1 MKELALASLYE
12 TLVLLLLYKDTPHLL
27 PFTLSKAELRGRS
40 QEALLIL
47 QSGDAL
53 GARSSLVQM
62 QGLLLLSLFPGGDQE
77 SSWKTG
83 VYERRTLP
91 CVRYI
96 ESQKQILVLTLPLA
110 YPAPPTPENSD
121 NSLGL
126 LEPQYS
132 HL

>member
-1 MKELALASLYE
+1 MKELVLASLYE
-12 TLVLLLLYKDTPHLL
+12 TLVLLLLYKETPHLL

-110 YPAPPTPENSD
+110 SPASPNTRD
-121 NSLGL
+121 FR
-126 LEPQYS
+126 
-132 HL
+132 

>member
-1 MKELALASLYE
+1 MKELVLASLYE
-12 TLVLLLLYKDTPHLL
+12 TLVLLLLYKETPHLL

-110 YPAPPTPENSD
+110 YPAPPTPETSD

>member
-1 MKELALASLYE
+1 MKELVLASLYE
-12 TLVLLLLYKDTPHLL
+12 TLVLLLLYKETPHLL

-110 YPAPPTPENSD
+110 YPAPQHQRIQII
-121 NSLGL
+121 L
-126 LEPQYS
+126 LAY
-132 HL
+132 